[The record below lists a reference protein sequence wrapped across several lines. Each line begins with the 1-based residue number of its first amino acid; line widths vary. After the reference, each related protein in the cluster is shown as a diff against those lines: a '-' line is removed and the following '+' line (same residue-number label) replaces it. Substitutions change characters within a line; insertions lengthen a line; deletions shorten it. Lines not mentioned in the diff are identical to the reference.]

1 MKPRIR
7 VVKPAA
13 SSSGLNEPA
22 YEEITLAEQ
31 AYRQLRRDIIS
42 GALPAGQALRLE
54 GLKERYGISYS
65 PLREA
70 LNRLHSEQL
79 VLSHTSRGFRVAP
92 FSEDEM
98 WDAVETRIIID
109 CEALRRS
116 LARGDGAWEA
126 RLVAA
131 FHALKHAREQ
141 RHDGPLDAADA
152 MQADDVLEM
161 RHNAFHSGL
170 IEACGSRSLLSLS
183 AQFYAQ
189 TERYRRPS
197 LRDPRYANLQR
208 DVPTEH
214 SQILEAALARDAQL
228 ACALLA
234 RHYRETG
241 RVIQQLLA
249 LDAPEAKRR

>member
-1 MKPRIR
+1 
-7 VVKPAA
+7 
-13 SSSGLNEPA
+13 
-22 YEEITLAEQ
+22 
-31 AYRQLRRDIIS
+31 
-42 GALPAGQALRLE
+42 
-54 GLKERYGISYS
+54 
-65 PLREA
+65 
-70 LNRLHSEQL
+70 
-79 VLSHTSRGFRVAP
+79 
-92 FSEDEM
+92 M

-141 RHDGPLDAADA
+141 RHDGPLDAAGA
-152 MQADDVLEM
+152 MQADNVLEM

-214 SQILEAALARDAQL
+214 SQILEAALARDNWR
-228 ACALLA
+228 ALLA